1 MLRQLPVHL
10 VYSGAVGGSEWKE
23 AKTMPDSE
31 FKEECRVMPIELR
44 ERWRRGQTT
53 RPQSRFMLN
62 PFSPSSALSIG
73 SSGRGG
79 KWLWS
84 LHGPDATLVHSRILS
99 QIDQQKIKGIR
110 ECMCNHRHH
119 QISSAHQ
126 IQPTE

>member
-1 MLRQLPVHL
+1 MLRQLPVNS

-84 LHGPDATLVHSRILS
+84 LHGPDATLEGCSTVSIEQRSVHV
-99 QIDQQKIKGIR
+99 
-110 ECMCNHRHH
+110 E
-119 QISSAHQ
+119 
-126 IQPTE
+126 P